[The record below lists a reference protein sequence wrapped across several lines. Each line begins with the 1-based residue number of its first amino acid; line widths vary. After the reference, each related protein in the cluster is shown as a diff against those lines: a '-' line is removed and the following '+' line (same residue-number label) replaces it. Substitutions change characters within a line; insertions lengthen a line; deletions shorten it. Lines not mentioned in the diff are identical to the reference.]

1 VSSPWRKAPLNRRT
15 LKIVAIGYA
24 VKTLIVAVAWV
35 LVPELPQ
42 IVKTKVQAAWTA
54 VAGSSAD

>member
-1 VSSPWRKAPLNRRT
+1 MSRRT
-15 LKIVAIGYA
+15 LKIVAISYA
-24 VKTLIVAVAWV
+24 VKTLIVAVTWV

-42 IVKTKVQAAWTA
+42 IVKSKVQAAWAA

>member
-1 VSSPWRKAPLNRRT
+1 MSRRT

-42 IVKTKVQAAWTA
+42 MVKAKVQAAWTA
-54 VAGSSAD
+54 MAGPSN